1 MKKMFYTSQI
11 NRLGLLG
18 LLFVL
23 FAGVPVRAAGEPD
36 LTIAKTHTGTFAPLD
51 TGRTYSITVSNIG
64 ESPTTGTVTVVDTL
78 PSGLSATAIGGDGW
92 SCVLATLTCSRSD
105 ALSNGEDYPVIT
117 VTVNVLVGATDPQ
130 VNRADVSG
138 GGEVDTDNNTALDS
152 TTVDAKPDLI
162 VTGYELRDGP
172 YPTGNLITAP
182 NPDETFWIWMTMQ
195 NRGGSDSGNFY
206 PGVFL
211 DNKPNYGLDHD
222 ETGPPLLTLGE
233 VTDYQGYRITP
244 PGAVDGAG
252 CMYYDPTDSI
262 NPLSSSVFAERG
274 NYTRTDLLP
283 SLPAGASSTVSVEIS
298 YPADQYPNS
307 IYDNDNVRSGLK
319 RGGYSIY
326 LYADPNC
333 AGGDEESDETN
344 NDYGPIYIQLGY
356 TFDDVPP
363 TAFAWSQI
371 ESIYAAG
378 ITGGC
383 TTNPLNYCPGNAVTR
398 SQMAIFLLRGIHG
411 SSYTPPPASGAVFG
425 DVSASSFGAAWIEQ
439 FVAEGITAGC
449 GGGNYC
455 PSNPVIRSQMAIF
468 LLRAKHGSSYS
479 PPPASGT
486 VFSDVP
492 ANGFAA
498 AWIEQLVA
506 EGITAGCGSGK
517 YCPNSSVLRSQMA
530 IFIQRTFNLP
540 LP

>member
-1 MKKMFYTSQI
+1 MKKIFYTSQI

-36 LTIAKTHTGTFAPLD
+36 LTIAKTHIGTFAPLD

-92 SCVLATLTCSRSD
+92 SCVLATLTCNRSD
-105 ALSNGEDYPVIT
+105 ALNNGEDYPVIT

-130 VNRADVSG
+130 INRADVSG
-138 GGEVDTDNNTALDS
+138 GGEVDTDNNTALDP
-152 TTVDAKPDLI
+152 TTVDAKPDLVI
-162 VTGYELRDGP
+162 TGYELRDGP

-211 DNKPNYGLDHD
+211 DDKPNYGPDHD

-283 SLPAGASSTVSVEIS
+283 SLPAGATSTVSVEIS
-298 YPADQYPNS
+298 YPAAQYPNP
-307 IYDNDNVRSGLK
+307 IYDNDNVREGLK
-319 RGGYSIY
+319 AGSYNIY

-344 NDYGPIYIQLGY
+344 NAYGPITIN
-356 TFDDVPP
+356 V
-363 TAFAWSQI
+363 
-371 ESIYAAG
+371 
-378 ITGGC
+378 
-383 TTNPLNYCPGNAVTR
+383 N
-398 SQMAIFLLRGIHG
+398 RGIVVADFDG
-411 SSYTPPPASGAVFG
+411 NGATDKAVFRPSNG
-425 DVSASSFGAAWIEQ
+425 VWYILSGTSVQ
-439 FVAEGITAGC
+439 Y
-449 GGGNYC
+449 GGNGD
-455 PSNPVIRSQMAIF
+455 F
-468 LLRAKHGSSYS
+468 
-479 PPPASGT
+479 
-486 VFSDVP
+486 
-492 ANGFAA
+492 
-498 AWIEQLVA
+498 
-506 EGITAGCGSGK
+506 
-517 YCPNSSVLRSQMA
+517 
-530 IFIQRTFNLP
+530 P
-540 LP
+540 LPARDTNGDGYPYQ